1 MPTLADAARIA
12 GNPRPAPHR
21 RTVMRLAGPG
31 IRAAREVYTTVPAD
45 AVRVAALVEIAA
57 AAAALARTVVKLRHL
72 DPDLIA
78 PHVSDRVDLRAVLG
92 RGRWLPT
99 MTRHVPSPES
109 GPVDLA
115 ALLPTRMPVRRRVV
129 RRHPGTP
136 GQTAL
141 FAAAAGEG

>member
-1 MPTLADAARIA
+1 MPTLADAVRIA
-12 GNPRPAPHR
+12 GNPRPGPVRRTHR

-45 AVRVAALVEIAA
+45 AIRVAALVEISA

-92 RGRWLPT
+92 
-99 MTRHVPSPES
+99 
-109 GPVDLA
+109 
-115 ALLPTRMPVRRRVV
+115 
-129 RRHPGTP
+129 
-136 GQTAL
+136 
-141 FAAAAGEG
+141 